1 MNKPATLIIT
11 YKDGTQAQLL
21 ISPQTTDRILNSI
34 RQNYFI
40 TFELLPV
47 RTERGIEYHHA
58 AINTS
63 EIKCIDIIAQEDDN
77 DS

>member
-1 MNKPATLIIT
+1 MNKPVTLIIT
-11 YKDGTQAQLL
+11 YKDGAQVQLL
-21 ISPQTTDRILNSI
+21 VSPQTADRILSST
-34 RQNYFI
+34 RQSFI

>member
-1 MNKPATLIIT
+1 MNKPVTLIIT

-21 ISPQTTDRILNSI
+21 ISPQTADGILIST
-34 RQNYFI
+34 RQSFI

-63 EIKCIDIIAQEDDN
+63 EIKCIDVIAQEDDN

>member
-1 MNKPATLIIT
+1 MNNPVTLIIT

-21 ISPQTTDRILNSI
+21 VSPQTADRILNST
-34 RQNYFI
+34 RQSFI

-47 RTERGIEYHHA
+47 RTEIGIEYHHA

-63 EIKCIDIIAQEDDN
+63 EIKCIDIIEQEDDN

>member
-1 MNKPATLIIT
+1 MNKPVTLIIT
-11 YKDGTQAQLL
+11 YKDGLQAQLL
-21 ISPQTTDRILNSI
+21 VSPQTADRILNST
-34 RQNYFI
+34 RQSYI
-40 TFELLPV
+40 TFELLPA
-47 RTERGIEYHHA
+47 RTENGIEHHHA

>member
-1 MNKPATLIIT
+1 MDKPVTLIIT
-11 YKDGTQAQLL
+11 YKDGAQAQLL
-21 ISPQTTDRILNSI
+21 VSPQTADRILNST
-34 RQNYFI
+34 RQSFI

-63 EIKCIDIIAQEDDN
+63 EIKCIDIIVQEDNN